1 MVAAVTAGPVAG
13 SGGVLALHLA
23 PRYLL
28 LNSLDA
34 ALQYRQQGTGA
45 EAELGPGVSC
55 PLRWADAG
63 LPLRLCVRLQEAGWL
78 WSGGFGLDSPGDT
91 FIKVRHRD
99 RGETMLLR
107 VGVAAAAAG
116 TLAVTLSHQP
126 AGFAPYRLENCSLLT
141 LHARQRRVREQ
152 QDVLRPYCSLG
163 YAWDEPARPHQLVLE
178 LAGGC
183 ASAPGASTRVP
194 QDDLVSSPL
203 GPVRVVL
210 RAEGPTRVLTLLDPM
225 RHPFFLRRG
234 AAGLGAPG
242 AGALASV
249 APGGVGLAPASAGE
263 EETAAASGLQWRVS
277 ASLAGVG
284 LSAVVGG
291 CEVAYARAT
300 RLAARLAVGPAHLSL
315 GLESAALQLDDP
327 RPRAAFPVVAALPA
341 PRQGLAPRRVDDL
354 LAGGERQAGLAAALT
369 LWRRRPAGVLCVE
382 DARLTCAPLALWLA
396 QEHLEALAGAARVL
410 GRAAGVGGGAGAP
423 GSGGAQEVTGRRSP
437 GVLQLLGGAPLAL
450 EADRKLFIN
459 LLALAPLRISL
470 SFLPTPLGDGAGTVG
485 PYRRLLS
492 LAEVEDARIRLAA
505 LSLHRP
511 LMGQAALGQ
520 LLQRHYARA
529 ILPEVYKILGSAAVF
544 GDPIRLVHHLGLGVW
559 SVLASPA
566 AGLVESA
573 RSRAPAQLLLGLAE
587 GPRAAAAHFAFA
599 LSNAAGKTT
608 AAARKAM
615 SALGLDRYTAEYP
628 HRPRRVERDGGSAL
642 IWRSGTSLLSG
653 EDQGPTNGRGE
664 ALLPATL
671 RGLLGAAHGL
681 VKGSVGVVVLPLA
694 SALDMLART
703 AASVRL
709 AVVGAPALGWTRP
722 PRYVP
727 AGAPLPAYVAEQALG
742 RWLLLELE
750 AAGDHL
756 SEIMTKTSSVPT
768 DPHERLAAISR
779 EFGEYGDFLYIY
791 RWAHGLSVFGIT
803 STQLP
808 VDDLARWEAALT
820 PRTRVLYVESVSNP
834 TLVVADIPA
843 LAALARAHGLTLVVD
858 NTFAPMIISPIAHGA
873 DVVVHSVTKFISGA
887 SDVVAGA
894 VVGRAAF
901 IHGLM
906 HPCSGPLMLLGPTM
920 DPKVAAELTLRL
932 PHLALRLREH
942 GARAELFSR
951 RLEALGAAVRYP
963 GLPSH
968 PQAELFARLANPGY
982 GAGGIMTVDLRT
994 PGRAGAFMERLQNKH
1009 GFGLLAVSLGYFD
1022 TLMSASA
1029 ASTSS
1034 ELSDADLEAAGISRG
1049 LVRLSVGITGGAEA
1063 RWAALEEAWRAVA
1076 SVPDHVVKAP
1086 YKAAQIRKDAV
1097 TGARLGRTPS
1107 WHSFGSDE
1115 EGADQ
1120 AEQEQKRMKRD
1131 GPWVRR
1137 IDTTTEVEYTPV
1149 A

>member
-1 MVAAVTAGPVAG
+1 
-13 SGGVLALHLA
+13 
-23 PRYLL
+23 
-28 LNSLDA
+28 
-34 ALQYRQQGTGA
+34 
-45 EAELGPGVSC
+45 
-55 PLRWADAG
+55 
-63 LPLRLCVRLQEAGWL
+63 
-78 WSGGFGLDSPGDT
+78 
-91 FIKVRHRD
+91 
-99 RGETMLLR
+99 
-107 VGVAAAAAG
+107 
-116 TLAVTLSHQP
+116 
-126 AGFAPYRLENCSLLT
+126 
-141 LHARQRRVREQ
+141 
-152 QDVLRPYCSLG
+152 
-163 YAWDEPARPHQLVLE
+163 
-178 LAGGC
+178 
-183 ASAPGASTRVP
+183 
-194 QDDLVSSPL
+194 
-203 GPVRVVL
+203 
-210 RAEGPTRVLTLLDPM
+210 
-225 RHPFFLRRG
+225 
-234 AAGLGAPG
+234 
-242 AGALASV
+242 
-249 APGGVGLAPASAGE
+249 
-263 EETAAASGLQWRVS
+263 
-277 ASLAGVG
+277 
-284 LSAVVGG
+284 
-291 CEVAYARAT
+291 
-300 RLAARLAVGPAHLSL
+300 
-315 GLESAALQLDDP
+315 
-327 RPRAAFPVVAALPA
+327 
-341 PRQGLAPRRVDDL
+341 
-354 LAGGERQAGLAAALT
+354 
-369 LWRRRPAGVLCVE
+369 
-382 DARLTCAPLALWLA
+382 
-396 QEHLEALAGAARVL
+396 
-410 GRAAGVGGGAGAP
+410 
-423 GSGGAQEVTGRRSP
+423 
-437 GVLQLLGGAPLAL
+437 
-450 EADRKLFIN
+450 
-459 LLALAPLRISL
+459 
-470 SFLPTPLGDGAGTVG
+470 
-485 PYRRLLS
+485 
-492 LAEVEDARIRLAA
+492 
-505 LSLHRP
+505 
-511 LMGQAALGQ
+511 
-520 LLQRHYARA
+520 
-529 ILPEVYKILGSAAVF
+529 
-544 GDPIRLVHHLGLGVW
+544 
-559 SVLASPA
+559 
-566 AGLVESA
+566 
-573 RSRAPAQLLLGLAE
+573 
-587 GPRAAAAHFAFA
+587 
-599 LSNAAGKTT
+599 
-608 AAARKAM
+608 
-615 SALGLDRYTAEYP
+615 
-628 HRPRRVERDGGSAL
+628 
-642 IWRSGTSLLSG
+642 
-653 EDQGPTNGRGE
+653 
-664 ALLPATL
+664 
-671 RGLLGAAHGL
+671 
-681 VKGSVGVVVLPLA
+681 
-694 SALDMLART
+694 
-703 AASVRL
+703 
-709 AVVGAPALGWTRP
+709 
-722 PRYVP
+722 
-727 AGAPLPAYVAEQALG
+727 
-742 RWLLLELE
+742 
-750 AAGDHL
+750 
-756 SEIMTKTSSVPT
+756 MTKTSSVPT

-779 EFGEYGDFLYIY
+779 EFGEYGGVNTSTETSSTFTVLKAETLPDIFSGKMGPDQGGCYLYGRCFNPTTRTLGRQIAAMEGAEAGY
-791 RWAHGLSVFGIT
+791 CTASGLSAISATLLALCDTGDHILASDAVYGGTHALLHDFFPRKFGIT

-901 IHGLM
+901 IQGLM

-1120 AEQEQKRMKRD
+1120 AEQEQKRVKRD